1 MKRHDSDYEE
11 KMKRFH
17 RAYEI
22 QPRLAELEEKIH
34 NYPRQK
40 CTREEYEEYER
51 LSEES
56 HSCYMEDYKEWV
68 SIWKIGALAGVGF
81 TVAIELLIFVIATLL
96 FLS

>member
-1 MKRHDSDYEE
+1 MYQYDSDYEE

-40 CTREEYEEYER
+40 CTSKEYEEYER

-68 SIWKIGALAGVGF
+68 SIWKIGALAGIGF